1 MANFK
6 TYFTCCL
13 MLLALSWRAS
23 TGAPVSPSPSPES
36 CTQSSHRYKDLL
48 LKITE
53 LLNNSTEL
61 CYGIASEAVAIRNQD
76 TLLACAPTQTSGCV
90 NQRQSSFSE
99 SECLMNIMKD
109 LAYYEATITSYLE
122 SPLRDQVREVTLLMP
137 TQETIKS
144 LRTNCSL
151 NGENGENSKEKSA
164 QQWGKNS
171 FTNRQEMCKIMKGF
185 YTRTITIN
193 RAMGYI
199 SSGDHRK

>member
-1 MANFK
+1 
-6 TYFTCCL
+6 

-53 LLNNSTEL
+53 LLNNS
-61 CYGIASEAVAIRNQD
+61 
-76 TLLACAPTQTSGCV
+76 TSGCV

-144 LRTNCSL
+144 LRT
-151 NGENGENSKEKSA
+151 EKSA